1 MDSTY
6 TRTVR
11 IARDYPRRSQDAGRL
26 RDATAAEPAVVG
38 GDELRPVTMTT
49 WRLRVATIAAK
60 AQLGRTGTAP
70 KPRDY
75 SSIPGRRKATD
86 REDAAAAAAVVC
98 ADDLGG

>member
-26 RDATAAEPAVVG
+26 RDATVAELAAVG
-38 GDELRPVTMTT
+38 GDVLRPVTMTT
-49 WRLRVATIAAK
+49 RRQRVAKIAAT
-60 AQLGRTGTAP
+60 ARLGRTGTAP

-86 REDAAAAAAVVC
+86 REDAVVC
-98 ADDLGG
+98 ADDPGG